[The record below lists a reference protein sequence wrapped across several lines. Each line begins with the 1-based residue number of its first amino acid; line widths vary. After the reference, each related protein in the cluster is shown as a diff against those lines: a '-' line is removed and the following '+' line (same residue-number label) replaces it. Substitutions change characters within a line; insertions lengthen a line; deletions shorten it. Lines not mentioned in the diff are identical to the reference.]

1 MTSEVMDSGFPLRN
15 TAVGGVVSHS
25 FDPDPAK
32 PNKEIPHMKGLIA
45 SVLFA
50 ILFVGP
56 VLAGSPKAPSKDQAA
71 IDAVKQVGE
80 DMGNAMVAGDIDKL
94 KQIYADDFAEVGSSG
109 KTTTKQDLLSDF
121 ESFHDKLEWFETGPT
136 DVQVYGNIALAQG
149 SVKERRSLKGKDTSG
164 EFAWM
169 DLLEK
174 RAGKWVVLRSAGA
187 RLVLADWSQ
196 VQSQSKDPKVVETIK
211 QFEQEIG
218 DAMVAGNIEKL
229 NQSYADDW
237 ATVTSSGKIFT
248 KESLLS
254 DFKSG
259 KDKLVSFENGP
270 MNVQVFGDVAEVQA
284 SVSEMRI
291 QDGKDVS
298 GEFVYMDLLK
308 KQAGK
313 WVVVRTL
320 AARVN

>member
-1 MTSEVMDSGFPLRN
+1 
-15 TAVGGVVSHS
+15 
-25 FDPDPAK
+25 
-32 PNKEIPHMKGLIA
+32 MKKSVFSQWFVLLLLFSALICGA
-45 SVLFA
+45 SVSIREA
-50 ILFVGP
+50 AAMGKD
-56 VLAGSPKAPSKDQAA
+56 GSAPAPSKDQAA
-71 IDAVKQVGE
+71 IDAVKQVGQ
-80 DMGNAMVAGDIDKL
+80 DMGNAMVAGDINKL
-94 KQIYADDFAEVGSSG
+94 KQIYADDFAEYGSSG
-109 KTTTKQDLLSDF
+109 KITTKQDLMSDF

-136 DVQVYGNIALAQG
+136 DVQVFGNVAVAQG
-149 SVKERRSLKGKDTSG
+149 SVKEKRSLKGKDTSG

-187 RLVLADWSQ
+187 RVVLADWSK
-196 VQSQSKDPKVVETIK
+196 VQSRSQDPKVVETIK

-237 ATVTSSGKIFT
+237 ATLTSSGKIFT
-248 KESLLS
+248 KESLL
-254 DFKSG
+254 DGFKSG
-259 KDKLVSFENGP
+259 KDKLVSFETGP
-270 MNVQVFGDVAEVQA
+270 MNVQVLGDVAEVQA
-284 SVSEMRI
+284 SVSEKRI

-298 GEFVYMDLLK
+298 GDFVFMDLLK

-313 WVVVRTL
+313 WVIVRTL